1 MLAEACYLARHLPRG
16 IETVLETLLC
26 GMVAVEFDL
35 NAESGTV
42 AELVAQYASVPMSLA
57 DACLVRMAEQHAGSP
72 ILTIDS
78 DFRIYRMHRRRSIPV
93 LMPTGS

>member
-1 MLAEACYLARHLPRG
+1 M
-16 IETVLETLLC
+16 LETLLC

-57 DACLVRMAEQHAGSP
+57 DACLVRMAEQHAGSQ

-78 DFRIYRMHRRRSIPV
+78 DFRIYRMHRRRSIPL
-93 LMPTGS
+93 LMPHGS